1 MEDISRELERE
12 IAQSKPKPYK
22 QDRRTRVLIVD
33 DFGQMKSG
41 EYLKKLA
48 LILSGVSL
56 VFFIT
61 IIVLYQLYS
70 GLAYDTKQTTAK
82 LAVATDKVDAL
93 IHEKEVLMARLV
105 MSGKELGIELK
116 EPMDENEATTEI
128 QTKVGVA
135 KNKLQTNRIPP
146 EPDKTQDPAKLEK
159 PDINQE
165 QQETKIKPQI
175 NPIELASEESES
187 QLALDDFKR
196 NVSIEKFTVTKDG
209 TNGDL
214 LVRFDIRNTST
225 ESGDVSG
232 RIFTVLKPDNNYESQ
247 WLVVP
252 ATKLENGVPSEIRKG
267 QYFSIAHF
275 KPVKFRIQN
284 HSNPDFFK
292 KASIYIFNN
301 QGELIF
307 EKLIDITEED

>member
-22 QDRRTRVLIVD
+22 QDRRTRILIVD

-48 LILSGVSL
+48 LILSGISL
-56 VFFIT
+56 VFFVMV
-61 IIVLYQLYS
+61 IVLYQLYS
-70 GLAYDTKQTTAK
+70 GLANDTRQTTTK

-93 IHEKEVLMARLV
+93 THEKEVLMARLV
-105 MSGKELGIELK
+105 MLGEEPGIEVK
-116 EPMDENEATTEI
+116 ESLAEVKTTAKI
-128 QTKVGVA
+128 GTNMAVA
-135 KNKLQTNRIPP
+135 KNKPP
-146 EPDKTQDPAKLEK
+146 INSIAPKPDKTQDPVELAK
-159 PDINQE
+159 PDINQD
-165 QQETKIKPQI
+165 QQKTKIKPQI
-175 NPIELASEESES
+175 NPIESASEEPES
-187 QLALDDFKR
+187 QLVVDDIKK

-209 TNGDL
+209 INGDL

-225 ESGDVSG
+225 EPGDVSG
-232 RIFTVLKPDNNYESQ
+232 RIFTVLKTDNNFESQ

-252 ATKLENGVPSEIRKG
+252 ASELKNGVPSEIRKG

-275 KPVKFRIQN
+275 KPVKFRIKN
-284 HSNPDFFK
+284 HSNPDYFK
-292 KASIYIFNN
+292 KASIFIFNN